1 MRSAA
6 VGQQCVDCIG
16 QGSRASR
23 PARTAFGGR
32 PAAGAVVSLPFGI
45 AQAFTHDRSHPPS
58 LLGPVHLLQGTL
70 TMIVQA
76 GVAPIGTIAMIL
88 FYYDIRIRKE
98 GFDLQMLAS
107 SLGVETIPPVH
118 T

>member
-1 MRSAA
+1 
-6 VGQQCVDCIG
+6 
-16 QGSRASR
+16 
-23 PARTAFGGR
+23 
-32 PAAGAVVSLPFGI
+32 
-45 AQAFTHDRSHPPS
+45 
-58 LLGPVHLLQGTL
+58 
-70 TMIVQA
+70 MIVQA

-107 SLGVETIPPVH
+107 SLGVEPVPPVH